1 MWSDLTPIEKQDFWH
16 DLVACGIAG
25 ILGLVLLTVFTV
37 LPAEEGRPEIR
48 QKAHLPTKC
57 REFYG
62 TDKWID
68 CMGVGLK

>member
-37 LPAEEGRPEIR
+37 LPAEELRHEPSWNPPEIPYC
-48 QKAHLPTKC
+48 QKELWLRIKDGC
-57 REFYG
+57 
-62 TDKWID
+62 
-68 CMGVGLK
+68 